1 MNKREQIINVNL
13 SLFRLFEYINE
24 LLKKLPSNT
33 TQYQY
38 KEQQE
43 AIL

>member
-13 SLFRLFEYINE
+13 SLFSLFEYVNE
-24 LLKKLPSNT
+24 LLNNCQVIIA
-33 TQYQY
+33 QYQY

-43 AIL
+43 ATL